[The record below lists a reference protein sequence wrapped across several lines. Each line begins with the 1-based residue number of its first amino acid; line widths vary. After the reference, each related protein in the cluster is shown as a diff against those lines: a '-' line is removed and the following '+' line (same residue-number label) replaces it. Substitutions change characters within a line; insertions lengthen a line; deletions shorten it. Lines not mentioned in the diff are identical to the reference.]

1 MAKTKQQI
9 IEDIRGY
16 IQKRGGKP
24 GEWQVDVGT
33 KERAC
38 LFKAHDI
45 RERGDCW
52 IVRRAESPQA
62 AREASIDLS
71 GSLRSAVSGTAA
83 ESADFVYAFRKATD
97 DSL

>member
-33 KERAC
+33 NQRAR

-62 AREASIDLS
+62 AREASIDLA
-71 GSLRSAVSGTAA
+71 GTLRRAVSKSSA
-83 ESADFVYAFRKATD
+83 ESGDFVYAFRKSAD